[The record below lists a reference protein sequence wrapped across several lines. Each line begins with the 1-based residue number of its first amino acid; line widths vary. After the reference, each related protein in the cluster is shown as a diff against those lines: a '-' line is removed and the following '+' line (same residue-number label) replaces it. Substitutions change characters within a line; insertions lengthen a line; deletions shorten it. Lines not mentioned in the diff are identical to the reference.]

1 MKAAFFYILFLC
13 FALLGAHNYAH
24 ATAHN
29 GKLSFAATH
38 NTVQKQLIEAN
49 NFIDVEDEND
59 DKDITKKLPQQS
71 KWILI
76 AVVKGVCIDVRNL
89 AANNLSDNSLLD
101 LTGAQIC
108 IEHRV
113 LRI

>member
-1 MKAAFFYILFLC
+1 MKAAIFYILLLC
-13 FALLGAHNYAH
+13 FGLPAGHNSAP
-24 ATAHN
+24 ATVHN
-29 GKLSFAATH
+29 DKLSFSGIH
-38 NTVQKQLIEAN
+38 NTVQKQQLEAN
-49 NFIDVEDEND
+49 SFIDVEDEND